1 MKKKL
6 LSLFLCLLM
15 IVSIVPVGTISASAV
30 YSTSRDD
37 GVWLFPLS
45 SNRFQGF
52 TDWAGCPCCGYCP
65 FCGVKHLEWSD
76 AGAGHVHENQPA
88 GHNGLD
94 IGIVTYGE
102 SVYASASGT
111 VFGCLNNDS
120 ARGNLVML
128 KHDLGNGWSYFSYY
142 QHLSAINVSTGQTV
156 SAGTV
161 VGKVGNSG
169 VGSGT
174 HLHFGIVMAPSNY
187 NFSQVLSVD
196 YSSSSTW
203 LKSSGYATGRI
214 ITNPKQGGTNLDSVN
229 YHRGSV
235 TYTFDKNAVR
245 LPNAN
250 VPTTGISLNATQFT
264 MGVGESKTITATVS
278 PSNATN
284 KTVTWSSNATSIA
297 TVSNGKI
304 TGVSAGAC
312 TITARA
318 ANGQTASCLVVI
330 FPKDAGAS
338 AFTAHN
344 GHYYELYDYATSWYD
359 AKNFCES
366 VGGHLVTITSA
377 QENEAVWQLAKK
389 GTKDRYFIGGTD
401 EKTEGTF
408 EWITGESFTYR
419 NFADGEPNPTAE
431 AATEDY
437 LFINKS
443 TGLWGDVDDYQSN
456 PNYHSNPNA
465 SGFICEYDVP
475 ELKSNAVTV
484 IDGKVYELYDRNY
497 TIDAANQLA
506 EAKGG
511 YLLSLTSA
519 EEQTA
524 VGNWVKANSKAQYI
538 ALGATDA
545 ETEGTWKWTSGEKWG
560 YTSWLDGEPNNS
572 QGIEDNAIWFVNT
585 NQWNDTPAN
594 KTSAFIIEYTLD
606 EWLKQGNSLSDI
618 ILDKLP
624 DGADPNDYEIVTEY
638 RSRDKSTT
646 TSTAASMDGWT
657 KYDSKTAYGTWSSVK
672 STSTK
677 PTASDTLQITG
688 TWTQYHYYH
697 YLNYYSGC
705 YNIDSISYGTNK
717 GKHDIY
723 INYALSAVSMADQGG
738 KQAYGYYSCPDES
751 PSFNIWF
758 YAGSTLFYNYQTRT
772 KTTTNYFYKWSDW
785 TEWGKTPIASTDTR
799 EVETRTVYRLKENA
813 TNPATVS
820 SISVQSK
827 PTKTVYTVGETFSS
841 SGLSIKV
848 NMSDGT
854 SKTVTSGFTVSAP
867 NMSTAGTKTV
877 TVTYQGK
884 TTSFT
889 ITVNPVSTNNPSI
902 KIDAGKAVCG
912 QQINIPVIV
921 EKTDLGT
928 LTIDITY
935 DSAKLQIASIGEIP
949 FDMYDTNTKTAG
961 KIRITATGNSS
972 IRAGKVA
979 VLTFDVI
986 AQSACTADISI
997 TVDEAYDANDNAV
1010 NLTVFNG
1017 VLEILKA
1024 VPGDINGDGKVS
1036 AIDARIALQYNAG
1049 NKSLTAEQLA
1059 AADVNGDG
1067 KVSAIDARWILQ
1079 AVAGNRE
1086 I

>member
-1 MKKKL
+1 MKKKV

-15 IVSIVPVGTISASAV
+15 IVSVVPMGTISASAV
-30 YSTSRDD
+30 YSVSRDD
-37 GVWLFPLS
+37 GVWLFPLPQS
-45 SNRFQGF
+45 YYSQFI
-52 TDWAGCPCCGYCP
+52 DWAVCP
-65 FCGVKHLEWSD
+65 FCGTTHSQWADSD
-76 AGAGHVHENQPA
+76 HTGNPA
-88 GHNGLD
+88 GHNGFD
-94 IGIVTYGE
+94 ISAPEGTN
-102 SVYASASGT
+102 VYAPATG
-111 VFGCLNNDS
+111 VVLGAAWRD
-120 ARGNLVML
+120 ARGYVVMV
-128 KHDLGNGWSYFSYY
+128 KHDLNNGWAYYSYS
-142 QHLSAINVSTGQTV
+142 QHLSSMNVSAGQAV
-156 SAGTV
+156 SAGTIIGA
-161 VGKVGNSG
+161 VG
-169 VGSGT
+169 GSGGYSP
-174 HLHFGIVMAPSNY
+174 HLHFGILMAPSNY
-187 NFSQVLSVD
+187 SFDQVLSVD
-196 YSSSSTW
+196 WNGGSTW
-203 LKSSGYATGRI
+203 LKNSGFATGRI
-214 ITNPKQGGTNLDSVN
+214 IVNPKNGYGYAGLCNAGAAVD

-284 KTVTWSSNATSIA
+284 KNVTWTSSNTSVA
-297 TVSNGKI
+297 TVSSS
-304 TGVSAGAC
+304 GVVKAVGAGGAV
-312 TITARA
+312 ITAK
-318 ANGQTASCLVVI
+318 TASGGFTGMAEIVVSKEVDRPLCSVI
-330 FPKDAGAS
+330 Y
-338 AFTAHN
+338 N
-344 GHYYELYDYATSWYD
+344 GHYYEIYSERLTWEQ
-359 AKNFCES
+359 AKSFCEKK
-366 VGGHLVTITSA
+366 GGHLATITSEG
-377 QENEAVWQLAKK
+377 ENNAIQKMISSVSS
-389 GTKDRYFIGGTD
+389 GISGYTGFFIGMTD
-401 EKTEGTF
+401 SGKTQGDYQ
-408 EWITGESFTYR
+408 WITSESNTYK
-419 NFADGEPNPTAE
+419 NWETGEPNNTMWSAGHE
-431 AATEDY
+431 RYQDY
-437 LFINKS
+437 VLIASNGKWS
-443 TGLWGDVDDYQSN
+443 DVN
-456 PNYHSNPNA
+456 NYENCRHSV
-465 SGFICEYDVP
+465 GFIYEYDKP
-475 ELKSNAVTV
+475 QDYDCVTV
-484 IDGKVYELYDRNY
+484 IDGKVYELYDREY
-497 TIDAANQLA
+497 TISSANELA
-506 EAKGG
+506 KTKGG

-524 VGNWVKANSKAQYI
+524 VGNWVKANSKAPYI

-585 NQWNDTPAN
+585 NLWNDTAAN
-594 KTSAFIIEYTLD
+594 KTSAFVIEYTLD

-646 TSTAASMDGWT
+646 TSTAASMDGWK

-772 KTTTNYFYKWSDW
+772 KTTTNYFCKWSDW
-785 TEWGKTPIASTDTR
+785 SEWGKTPIASTDTR

-820 SISVQSK
+820 SIAVQSK
-827 PTKTVYTVGETFSS
+827 PSKAVYTVGETFNS

-854 SKTVTSGFTVSAP
+854 SKTITTGFTVSSP
-867 NMSTAGTKTV
+867 DMSTAGTKTV

-884 TTSFT
+884 TTTFT

-912 QQINIPVIV
+912 QQVKVPVIV

-972 IRAGKVA
+972 VPAGKVA

-997 TVDEAYDANDNAV
+997 AVDEAYDANDNAV

-1017 VLEILKA
+1017 TLEILKA

-1049 NKSLTAEQLA
+1049 NKELTAEQLA